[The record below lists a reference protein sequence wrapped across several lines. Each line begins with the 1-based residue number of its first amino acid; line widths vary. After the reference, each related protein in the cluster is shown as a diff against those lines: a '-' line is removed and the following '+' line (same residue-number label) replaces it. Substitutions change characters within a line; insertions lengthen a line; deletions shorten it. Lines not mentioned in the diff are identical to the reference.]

1 MDRDPAMKSPKKQTS
16 HTKPE
21 PSATELL
28 DQIQALGRKLRA
40 IEPRHGGTILLA
52 VQEVRDRMN
61 GKDF

>member
-1 MDRDPAMKSPKKQTS
+1 MDRDPTMRTPQRQTS

-28 DQIQALGRKLRA
+28 DQIQALARTLKA
-40 IEPRHGGTILLA
+40 IEPRHGATILFA

-61 GKDF
+61 GKDL

>member
-1 MDRDPAMKSPKKQTS
+1 MNRDQAMKSPKKQTS

-28 DQIQALGRKLRA
+28 DQIQALARTLKA
-40 IEPRHGGTILLA
+40 IEPRHGATILFA

-61 GKDF
+61 GKDL